1 MSNNPTPTS
10 PSNVPMRP
18 KDVPQSC
25 YYPGFYGCWHS
36 CPPLYPHCQNPK
48 VYSNFYTDWTNNN
61 PLALA
66 DWSAYLAQL
75 DACNAAS
82 STDYATANNYAT
94 DAQYQCNQTVYYA
107 SLVTSSTPVID
118 DKINMTS
125 VDSAK
130 EDVENAKA
138 AASEASKSAAAL
150 ASAGN
155 STS

>member
-18 KDVPQSC
+18 EDVPQSC
-25 YYPGFYGCWHS
+25 YYPGFYGYWHS
-36 CPPLYPHCQNPK
+36 CPPLYPHCQSPE
-48 VYSNFYTDWTNNN
+48 VYSNFYTAWTTNN

-107 SLVTSSTPVID
+107 NLVTSSTPVID
-118 DKINMTS
+118 VKIGLTS
-125 VDSAK
+125 LQSAE
-130 EDVENAKA
+130 EDVDIAQA

-155 STS
+155 SSS